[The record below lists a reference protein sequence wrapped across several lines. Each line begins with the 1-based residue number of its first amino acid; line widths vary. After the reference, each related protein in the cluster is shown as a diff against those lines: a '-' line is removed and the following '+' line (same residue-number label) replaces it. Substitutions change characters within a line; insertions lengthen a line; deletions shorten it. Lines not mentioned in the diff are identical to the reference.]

1 MAIITLH
8 SNTHMCGVSK
18 FNRILAT
25 HLQASLI
32 SLDSEPPAIRGS
44 VVVSLSFAELDQVFE
59 ERLEQVV
66 EGRKFGLIV
75 HGLSAG
81 EFQEML
87 LRRAEWVLALNDE
100 IYAILSSRNLKKLAL
115 GWCPPTISKP
125 AAASREGTWSRQD
138 PNQLFMFGMSKKFQ
152 DSTLDR
158 LESVIGAESGRWKLV
173 ISAGLHENSSFD
185 DAFFAKIDKLKAR
198 PFLQVF
204 FAGFLSDEAV
214 SDYLMSSRA
223 CVLAFQPAAR
233 ANNSTLTSALDHGC
247 QIITNI
253 DQYTP
258 KWMIESNRVIDI
270 ETLDSMPALPTR
282 YEGLPDQYGWT
293 SFVAKLTSLAG
304 ASISEV

>member
-1 MAIITLH
+1 MPIITLH

-18 FNRILAT
+18 FNRILAK
-25 HLQASLI
+25 HLQTSLI
-32 SLDSEPPAIRGS
+32 SLDSEPPAIKGS

-59 ERLEQVV
+59 QRLEQVV
-66 EGRKFGLIV
+66 EHRDFGLIV

-87 LRRAEWVLALNDE
+87 LQRAAWILALNDE
-100 IYAILSSRNLKKLAL
+100 IYAILSSRNLRNLTL

-125 AAASREGTWSRQD
+125 EVASREGTSTSQS

-152 DSTLDR
+152 NSTLDR
-158 LESVIGAESGRWKLV
+158 LEAVVSAERGRWKLV

-214 SDYLMSSRA
+214 SEYLMSSRA

-258 KWMIESNRVIDI
+258 RWMIDSNRVLDI
-270 ETLDSMPALPTR
+270 ETLDSIPAAPIG
-282 YEGLPDQYGWT
+282 YEGLPAQYGWP

-304 ASISEV
+304 SSSSEV